1 MPVRAGPSKKIT
13 NQLKSTSLRRDLSR
27 LSISPA
33 RASGH
38 HVQNRQF
45 DKTGKQVQQ
54 TLTPSATH
62 PLSTTNAVQGNKDQ
76 ATEASK
82 ALDELESK
90 DRLSDTT
97 IRYISNLLR
106 DQTPDNQYTILD
118 PLWFSPHHTVD
129 MLPSLPKRLAIVQDA
144 PAMFPINF
152 QKPHRH
158 WALVVMKQSKN
169 EIEFD
174 YFNTIPNPQQ
184 SADLSK
190 LLRGWAKK
198 IRPGSEFAFHVM
210 VSHKPPFVTNEDNT
224 DRGMQNCPRQQDGSS
239 CGPLVLAL
247 MRCLMRNERV
257 PVKMSG
263 PAIRKELINM
273 VCAQVTA
280 DETKSA
286 KPHVANKPQK
296 LRAASH
302 PASAPATPT
311 RRPASVLVDDD
322 DSDDVEETSRRV
334 LPTTRSSVSG
344 SGQKRTRK
352 VDDDIEEV
360 PGKPSPSLSMS
371 GGSKRMRFRE
381 ATKVDSPPS
390 TFLKLSTSLLE
401 RYDETAKS
409 PTGTT
414 PLKAGK
420 QAWQALLNTHFS
432 SLPTEDQITA
442 DLETARVH
450 QFEAQEQ
457 ADQRLA
463 ELTEFSATMPSQSD
477 EAVDV
482 ANRYERDVVAGWAT
496 SLPDNGALRQ
506 RVAGPLKSI
515 DLAVKQFRVETDTA
529 ALQAYAGL
537 KGRYDDAV
545 KRVNE
550 WAEEVTKKEAELRHR
565 LGVRRMLED
574 LESVEF

>member
-1 MPVRAGPSKKIT
+1 VQLLTIATFPSLGLIFCIAILPAMGSPQFSSTPPGKGKSRSGNGSSAARQTAQQSSSNVATPEFGRFAHPAFNPLQTAIDLERGGHEDDDDLELFGPMPVRAGPSKKIT

-38 HVQNRQF
+38 HVHNRQF

-76 ATEASK
+76 ATEAAK

-210 VSHKPPFVTNEDNT
+210 VSDL
-224 DRGMQNCPRQQDGSS
+224 
-239 CGPLVLAL
+239 PLLL
-247 MRCLMRNERV
+247 HF
-257 PVKMSG
+257 
-263 PAIRKELINM
+263 
-273 VCAQVTA
+273 QV
-280 DETKSA
+280 
-286 KPHVANKPQK
+286 Q
-296 LRAASH
+296 
-302 PASAPATPT
+302 
-311 RRPASVLVDDD
+311 
-322 DSDDVEETSRRV
+322 
-334 LPTTRSSVSG
+334 
-344 SGQKRTRK
+344 
-352 VDDDIEEV
+352 
-360 PGKPSPSLSMS
+360 
-371 GGSKRMRFRE
+371 
-381 ATKVDSPPS
+381 
-390 TFLKLSTSLLE
+390 
-401 RYDETAKS
+401 Y
-409 PTGTT
+409 
-414 PLKAGK
+414 
-420 QAWQALLNTHFS
+420 
-432 SLPTEDQITA
+432 
-442 DLETARVH
+442 
-450 QFEAQEQ
+450 
-457 ADQRLA
+457 
-463 ELTEFSATMPSQSD
+463 
-477 EAVDV
+477 
-482 ANRYERDVVAGWAT
+482 
-496 SLPDNGALRQ
+496 
-506 RVAGPLKSI
+506 
-515 DLAVKQFRVETDTA
+515 
-529 ALQAYAGL
+529 
-537 KGRYDDAV
+537 
-545 KRVNE
+545 
-550 WAEEVTKKEAELRHR
+550 
-565 LGVRRMLED
+565 
-574 LESVEF
+574 